1 MDKNFE
7 QNLESLRH
15 TASHILAQ
23 AVKRLYPE
31 TKLCIGPAIEDGFY
45 YDFFRKEPFT
55 PEDIEKI
62 TDEMQRIIKQ
72 DFPVE
77 RLEFNRK
84 QAEEILKD
92 EPFKLEILSEIKDE
106 KVTFYKQGEFI
117 DLCAGPHVSSTGQVK
132 FFKLLNVSSA
142 YWRGDEKRESLQR
155 IYGVCFSEK
164 QQLDQYLKNLEE
176 AKKRDHRILGPM
188 LGLFSLQPDFGAGL
202 VYWHPA
208 GGMVRKV
215 IEDFWRQ
222 VHIDRGYQILYT
234 PHIASISLWEKSGHL
249 SFYREN
255 MFPPMSFEEGFSYQL
270 KPMNCPFHILVYQS
284 TLHSYK
290 EFPIRWAELGTVYR
304 YEKDGVL
311 HGVLRVRGF
320 TQDDAHIFCRPE
332 QIESEVAEVLDLVI
346 YFLSKFGFEEYEI
359 YLSTRPDKFVGTV
372 ENWEKATNSLENAL
386 KKKNLMY
393 QIDPGEGVFY
403 GPKIDIKIKDCLK
416 RTWQC
421 STIQVDFN
429 IPERFGLKY
438 VNQEN
443 KFERP
448 IMIHRAIMGSLER
461 FFGILIE
468 HYSGNFPLWLAPVQ
482 VKILPVTA
490 SFIPY
495 AEKIL
500 QMCKMNRI
508 RAEIN
513 TSQDTL
519 GKKIRMAEGEKVPVL
534 AIVGEKEQATETIA
548 VRLHKKGMLGN
559 MPVQDFI
566 KKIKENDEN
575 KTIETSFDLP

>member
-1 MDKNFE
+1 MDKNSDE
-7 QNLESLRH
+7 YLEALRH

-45 YDFFRKEPFT
+45 YDFFRQEPFS
-55 PEDIEKI
+55 PQDIENITFEMEKI
-62 TDEMQRIIKQ
+62 VRDNLT
-72 DFPVE
+72 VE
-77 RLEFNRK
+77 RIDCDRK
-84 QAEEILKD
+84 KAAELLKD
-92 EPFKLEILSEIKDE
+92 EPFKMELLNEIKGE
-106 KVTFYKQGEFI
+106 KISFYRQGEFI
-117 DLCAGPHVSSTGQVK
+117 DMCAGPHASSTGEVK
-132 FFKLLNVSSA
+132 YFKLLNVSAA

-155 IYGVCFSEK
+155 IYGVCFPEK
-164 QQLDQYLKNLEE
+164 EQLDLYLKNLEE
-176 AKKRDHRILGPM
+176 AKKRDHRILGQA
-188 LGLFSLQPDFGAGL
+188 LGLFSLQPDFGPGL
-202 VYWHPA
+202 VYWHPNGA
-208 GGMVRKV
+208 TIRKV
-215 IEDFWRQ
+215 IEDFWRDA
-222 VHIDRGYQILYT
+222 HFERGYHLLYT

-255 MFPPMSFEEGFSYQL
+255 MFPSMNFEQGFPYQL
-270 KPMNCPFHILVYQS
+270 KPMNCPFHILIYQS

-320 TQDDAHIFCRPE
+320 TQDDAHIFCRPD
-332 QIESEVAEVLDLVI
+332 QIENEVTELLDFVM
-346 YFLSKFGFEEYEI
+346 YFLSSFGFSEYEI
-359 YLSTRPDKFVGTV
+359 YLSTRPDRFVGTV
-372 ENWEKATNSLENAL
+372 ENWEKATKALENAL
-386 KKKNLMY
+386 IKKSLSY

-443 KFERP
+443 QFERP

-468 HYSGNFPLWLAPVQ
+468 HYSGNFPVWLAPVQ
-482 VKILPVTA
+482 VKILTVA
-490 SFIPY
+490 DRFIPY
-495 AEKIL
+495 AEKVL
-500 QMCKMNRI
+500 GFCRKNKI
-508 RAEIN
+508 RADLDGSSE
-513 TSQDTL
+513 SL
-519 GKKIRMAEGEKVPVL
+519 GKKIRTAENEKIPIL
-534 AIVGEKEQATETIA
+534 AVIGEKEQLTETLA
-548 VRLHKKGMLGN
+548 VRLHKKGMKGA
-559 MPVQDFI
+559 VSVGDFVR
-566 KKIKENDEN
+566 KIKE
-575 KTIETSFDLP
+575 IEETKSIEIDF